1 MGRHAFF
8 GKIDKSKSGLKKSDL
23 VQNKHG
29 RVVSKKNHLRG
40 KQSPWIAAVQKARKE
55 LKIKGFSARRTTSVA
70 SSHLGL
76 QQFRRLARNSR
87 SRAFQQEEPP
97 PWQAVTLDCSSSE
110 GSQGTQDQGLFSYQE
125 GHSTLQKGQG
135 ALRPVSSKSMSN
147 LLQTWG
153 FLRLSSAG
161 ASVLESFGIND
172 EGCT

>member
-1 MGRHAFF
+1 MKAMKAMKAMAAMAMKARKKEPISAHLSKRHAFF

-29 RVVSKKNHLRG
+29 RVVSKKKHSLG
-40 KQSPWIAAVQKARKE
+40 K
-55 LKIKGFSARRTTSVA
+55 L
-70 SSHLGL
+70 
-76 QQFRRLARNSR
+76 
-87 SRAFQQEEPP
+87 
-97 PWQAVTLDCSSSE
+97 TLDCSSSE
-110 GSQGTQDQGLFSYQE
+110 GPQGTQDQGLFSYQE
-125 GHSTLQKGQG
+125 GHPTLHKGQG
-135 ALRPVSSKSMSN
+135 ALQPVSSKSMSN